1 MIPKLESAETL
12 RTLAPIVGGMKGLH
26 VLFKESGMDFA
37 YGTLSRYI
45 SGGVQFDSK
54 VFSDL
59 FKTIKEG
66 KSFTSREAMRNL
78 EDTYIVLNELVGQG
92 VIIPKKIGEAGELD
106 KDWEKKQTLTK
117 EEIKDMEE
125 EFGVKLSTEQ
135 KEVLQGKRK
144 ILPKSSRS
152 VDDLFDDDEEE
163 VIEFVRNS
171 KAEVLI
177 HPTVEEAK
185 EFLEKHELYESEP
198 EEETK
203 PEKHELDESEPVEET
218 KSEKKNFLED
228 FLNDASNEP
237 PPPQATLTDD
247 PFESG
252 LRKTQDVFSKE
263 EHRF

>member
-12 RTLAPIVGGMKGLH
+12 RVLAPIVGGMKGLH

-92 VIIPKKIGEAGELD
+92 VIIPKKIGEASELD

-144 ILPKSSRS
+144 SLPKSSRS
-152 VDDLFDDDEEE
+152 VDDLFDDDDE
-163 VIEFVRNS
+163 VEFVRNS
-171 KAEVLI
+171 KGEVLI

-185 EFLEKHELYESEP
+185 EFLEEDEP
-198 EEETK
+198 EE
-203 PEKHELDESEPVEET
+203 PEPVEET
-218 KSEKKNFLED
+218 KPEKKNFLED
-228 FLNDASNEP
+228 FLNDASNVQ

-252 LRKTQDVFSKE
+252 LRKTQDVFSTE